1 MFPISL
7 SGDGA
12 IEHVPVDRP
21 IGRKENG
28 KLYNPATQCKHHT
41 KLHAKEGLALC
52 CAKKAL
58 IGEPSTAS
66 HNDNI
71 GGNLASAAL
80 SIVASNQAM
89 KQLTIAQ
96 ATVL

>member
-28 KLYNPATQCKHHT
+28 KLYNPATQYKHHT
-41 KLHAKEGLALC
+41 KLYMQRK
-52 CAKKAL
+52 
-58 IGEPSTAS
+58 
-66 HNDNI
+66 
-71 GGNLASAAL
+71 
-80 SIVASNQAM
+80 V
-89 KQLTIAQ
+89 
-96 ATVL
+96 